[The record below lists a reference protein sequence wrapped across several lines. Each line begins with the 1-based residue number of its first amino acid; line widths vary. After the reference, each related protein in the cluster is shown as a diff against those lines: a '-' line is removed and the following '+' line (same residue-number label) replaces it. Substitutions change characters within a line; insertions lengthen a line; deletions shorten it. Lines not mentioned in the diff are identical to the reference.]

1 MAYLLLPFQMAM
13 ATTLGL
19 PVIALLAR
27 LGRNLPKARA
37 SSALAAPFGCV
48 LAVVALLAFLIPTK
62 SPVKRGVLWRAGQ
75 TGGIVRT
82 FERLFESH
90 RPAQT
95 LYFFTTS
102 VAGSFPAVNY
112 LGLTWASRFPHL
124 WPLPAVIRWR
134 NEEDGPVLEERASRM
149 ATIEDYLMDAV
160 VADLER
166 YEPDLVLVDLPVMQY
181 WVIGVPFDFI
191 RYFSRDPRFA
201 SLWSRYEEVGRH
213 GRAIVY
219 RRRGLRPGA
228 GRSGIGSSSPDYS

>member
-1 MAYLLLPFQMAM
+1 MAM
-13 ATTLGL
+13 TTTLGL
-19 PVIALLAR
+19 PVVALLAR

-37 SSALAAPFGCV
+37 SPALAAPFGCV

-62 SPVKRGVLWRAGQ
+62 SLVRRGALWRAGQ

-82 FERLFESH
+82 FERLLEEQ

-95 LYFFTTS
+95 FYFFTTS

-134 NEEDGPVLEERASRM
+134 NEVGAPVSEERARRM
-149 ATIEDYLMDAV
+149 ATIENYVMDAV
-160 VADLER
+160 VADFEQ
-166 YEPDLVLVDLPVMQY
+166 YEPDLVLVDLPGMAY
-181 WVIGVPFDFI
+181 WLMGAPFDFI

-213 GRAIVY
+213 GRATVY
-219 RRRGLRPGA
+219 RRRHGQAGTREGSIGRAPIPG
-228 GRSGIGSSSPDYS
+228 